1 MEQLILEKFSSQEII
16 DFGTQQCLNMMN
28 GCGDVFYIAAMVF
41 AICIIILI
49 IILSSDKFHHW
60 FIHTVSDFIFIS
72 YVIIFVSSIVVGL
85 FSAAFYYSAECDY
98 NKMLNSPEPIAVT
111 TALKYW
117 ES

>member
-16 DFGTQQCLNMMN
+16 DFGLQQVKGIMD
-28 GCGDVFYIAAMVF
+28 GCGDMFYIAAMVF
-41 AICIIILI
+41 AVCIIILI
-49 IILSSDKFHHW
+49 IILSSDRFKHW

-72 YVIIFVSSIVVGL
+72 YIIIFVCSIVVGL
-85 FSAAFYYSAECDY
+85 FSAAFYYSAGYDY